1 MIVNDLNLEGVRAAL
16 DETKTELI
24 VDADAVLSG
33 AIALQGFKVVAGRC
47 GHGGQVVV
55 ITILHAVA
63 PAYVHMRADEAI
75 ACSKISRPCKIHFS
89 SHLHGLQA
97 PDTANLRTVP
107 LQSFHERC
115 QNQA

>member
-63 PAYVHMRADEAI
+63 PAYVHMCADKAI
-75 ACSKISRPCKIHFS
+75 ACSKISFYP
-89 SHLHGLQA
+89 LVGLGVRSGRA
-97 PDTANLRTVP
+97 LSLLSLDNA
-107 LQSFHERC
+107 
-115 QNQA
+115 